1 MFNYTCSLC
10 GCQDEW
16 CYSLCSNCLEVKK
29 IVDLY
34 SIQKVVNT
42 LKDIYVRETTP
53 IDKRTNAIITRS
65 KKCVNL
71 EPKVL

>member
-16 CYSLCSNCLEVKK
+16 CHSLCTNCLEVKK

-34 SIQKVVNT
+34 TIQKVVNT
-42 LKDIYVRETTP
+42 LKDIYVRETEP
-53 IDKRTNAIITRS
+53 IEKRKSAIITRS
-65 KKCVNL
+65 KLKSEQL
-71 EPKVL
+71 PKA